1 MDQASGNNQVRPEK
15 GLLLILPA
23 WAKSAGGPFVWGLLG
38 LIACLAVA
46 GLEPNL
52 VEEGLVV
59 HVAQRLVSGEHMY
72 RDITFFSGPL
82 PFDLLALL
90 FRIFGEEVA
99 VGRYAIAALHGLA
112 TGLTY
117 AFTRQSGAGAFA
129 HAATGAIAAV
139 PVILFPFFSMF
150 WYTTLAYHLSLI
162 SIYVTLRGTRS
173 IRWAITAGVLVSCVA
188 LCKQTL
194 GAVLAFG
201 LLVALTAGSPPGQR
215 LAHARAMMLA
225 GAATALATVSLFA
238 LRGDLAELVRCLV
251 VIPLSLG
258 ETYGTPYIN
267 LWPPGVL
274 DPEILSNKV
283 LYVPN
288 LFFLAYGI
296 FTQVGPKMILF
307 TQLLYALP
315 LAALLA
321 TAIRRLTG
329 PLPAGVLLNT
339 ALLLAMSANLF
350 PRSDWGH
357 LVFAIP
363 SAVVQIVL
371 LSSTSHAAQGPA
383 RRASFIF
390 AVGLVLVVA
399 SATLWV
405 GRTLSGL
412 AVTSYW
418 GPRIPQR
425 PVSQIYRTVSI
436 PRVISYLRVK
446 TKPKEPIFVAR
457 SEPLLY
463 FATDTTNPTPFTGV
477 LPVLHDEQ
485 ERAILA
491 ALPELRYVVM
501 SDIDQPAYT
510 YYSDELPRVQAHL
523 ERFFRVP
530 RDFPLDDASWIILL
544 ERGRDRGP
552 TAIDLV
558 RASASA
564 ETWVR
569 DIHGIQHTVTEPPP
583 RMAARQNRRPLAV
596 RLGPFGGGID
606 FQVSLPPNAVFQAG
620 VGFRGMVSV
629 TDFYIHPAGATLVLS
644 IGREGHFRKLRSVRI
659 DDSEQAGRRWKPFE
673 IGLSAYAGQS
683 VTLRL
688 EAVPDSFFRPDTF
701 TWWGSPR
708 IALPPS

>member
-1 MDQASGNNQVRPEK
+1 MDQASGINQVRPEK
-15 GLLLILPA
+15 GLLLTLPA
-23 WAKSAGGPFVWGLLG
+23 WAESAGGPFVWGLLG
-38 LIACLAVA
+38 LTACLAIA

-99 VGRYAIAALHGLA
+99 VGRYAIAALHGIA

-129 HAATGAIAAV
+129 HAATGFIAAV

-162 SIYVTLRGTRS
+162 SIYVAFRGS
-173 IRWAITAGVLVSCVA
+173 SSVRWAVAAGVLVSSVA
-188 LCKQTL
+188 LCKQTV
-194 GAVLAFG
+194 GAVLALG
-201 LLVALTAGSPPGQR
+201 LLAGLTACSPPGRR
-215 LAHARAMMLA
+215 LSHARAMVL
-225 GAATALATVSLFA
+225 GGLGTALATVSVVA
-238 LRGDLAELVRCLV
+238 LRGDLAEMVRCLV
-251 VIPLSLG
+251 MIPLSLG
-258 ETYGTPYIN
+258 ETYGTSYIN
-267 LWPPGVL
+267 LWPLGVL

-296 FTQVGPKMILF
+296 FTQVGSKMILF

-321 TAIRRLTG
+321 TLIGRLAG
-329 PLPAGVLLNT
+329 PLSMGVVLNS
-339 ALLLAMSANLF
+339 ALLFAMSANLF

-371 LSSTSHAAQGPA
+371 LAATSHAAPKTS
-383 RRASFIF
+383 RRTSSIVTA
-390 AVGLVLVVA
+390 GLVLVVIG
-399 SATLWV
+399 ATLWV
-405 GRTLSGL
+405 GRALFGL
-412 AVTSYW
+412 AIPSYW
-418 GPRIPQR
+418 GPRVPQR
-425 PVSQIYRTVSI
+425 PVSQIYRTASI

-446 TKPKEPIFVAR
+446 TEPKEPIFVAR

-477 LPVLHDEQ
+477 LPVLHEEQ

-501 SDIDQPAYT
+501 SDIDQPLFT
-510 YYSDELPRVQAHL
+510 YYSDELPRVQAYL

-544 ERGRDRGP
+544 ERGGDRGP
-552 TAIDLV
+552 TAIDLLK
-558 RASASA
+558 ASDSA
-564 ETWVR
+564 ETWIR
-569 DIHGIQHTVTEPPP
+569 DIQGVKRTVSKPPP
-583 RMAARQNRRPLAV
+583 RLATRQNRRPLPV

-606 FQVSLPPNAVFQAG
+606 FEVSLPPNAVFQAG

-629 TDFYIHPAGATLVLS
+629 TNFYIHPAGATLVLS
-644 IGREGHFRKLRSVRI
+644 IGREGQFRQLHSVRI
-659 DDSEQAGRRWKPFE
+659 DDSERAGRRWKPFE
-673 IGLSAYAGQS
+673 SDLSAYAGQS

-688 EAVPDSFFRPDTF
+688 EAVPDSFFGPDTF